1 MNTTGPLSA
10 RPPFKTLAWI
20 GCFAVA
26 YFLAIKLG
34 LLFRTEP
41 EKFAIVWPPNGLLLG
56 LLIVCDRRDRPLLML
71 TAALIGVIGNLLNG
85 DSMAVSL
92 GFTLVNVG
100 EPSLAA
106 WIWHR
111 HGIGSRPFDN
121 ANRVFLLFV
130 GAFALCSLTAVPG
143 AAVVV
148 LGLGAPNY
156 ASAWIAFL
164 LSDAMALLLVTPL
177 IVTWADVDWNGLKP
191 TSARRALEVTGTL
204 AGLTALTLFIFLWHP
219 DKTALF
225 SSYAWPLFPIIL
237 WVAIRLD
244 LRVTTLALFS
254 VSVVA
259 IWSTGHGRGPFVDSV
274 IPTVHRLLAVQLFLS
289 VLSLSSFVLAA
300 AFAESNRSREAAV
313 ASHRMLH
320 LILNN
325 IPQGVFWKDRESRCL
340 GCNEVVL
347 RTFGIENSESILGKT
362 DREFGS
368 VTPEQAE
375 AFLRKD
381 REIMDSGKAEIG
393 IIEEAKIADGS
404 TRWLETNKVPMR
416 DATGQVI
423 GLLGTWLDITQRKE
437 AEVAQARTVRELS
450 EFIEN
455 ATVGIHWVGP
465 DGIIHLVNRTEL
477 ELLGYTREEYLGHHI
492 AEFHVDQPVIQDIL
506 NRLSGDEAVRDYP
519 ARLRCKDGSIRH
531 VLIDSRVLWEEG
543 KFIHTRCFTRD
554 ITQSKLA
561 EAALRESEQRWRF
574 AIEGAG
580 DGLWDWD
587 IVASTVFFSTQW
599 KGMLGFSEDD
609 ISNAL
614 VEWSKRI
621 HPDDFAQVM
630 ADVEEHFKGSTSLYI
645 NEHRVSC
652 KDGSWKWILAR
663 GMVVTRDALGNP
675 LRMIGTHSDI
685 TERRLGEE
693 TIRSSLLEKEALL
706 QEVHHRVK
714 NNLQVI
720 NSLLRLESGRSTVP
734 NTKAVLTEMQGR
746 IRSMALLHESLY
758 RSGSF
763 AAVDLGA
770 YLRQIATQSFRALAV
785 SPGAVQ
791 LRLDIA
797 SVHVVMEQAAPCGLL
812 VNELISNCLKH
823 GFPDGRTGEVRIE
836 LRSVDGGPQIRLR
849 VSDTGVGLPAD
860 FESKRSHTL
869 GLELVVDLVE
879 QLNGTLEIGPVPT
892 VVFTVTFTP
901 ALPKPI
907 PNH

>member
-1 MNTTGPLSA
+1 MSSTAPLPFARSLRGKLLLPLFLIGGIVAAITIWGLQQRSTRQLRSNLQERAELIAHMVNYAAATATDLSA
-10 RPPFKTLAWI
+10 LQRLIKAIGAEPDILEIIVVGDSPTRVLASTKFI
-20 GCFAVA
+20 LLGKLLSAMA
-26 YFLAIKLG
+26 GEDEADDLLKAIQTNASHQHFHAALHALDFISPI
-34 LLFRTEP
+34 LLTEP
-41 EKFAIVWPPNGLLLG
+41 TMTRLSLLSGAVIVRLDTRPMEDSIWQSTLQLSAGVFAGFAIL
-56 LLIVCDRRDRPLLML
+56 
-71 TAALIGVIGNLLNG
+71 AALGYGQLRRIVVRPIAAIGKAIAQGREGSDEAWAAATTDDEIG
-85 DSMAVSL
+85 A
-92 GFTLVNVG
+92 
-100 EPSLAA
+100 LA
-106 WIWHR
+106 
-111 HGIGSRPFDN
+111 
-121 ANRVFLLFV
+121 L
-130 GAFALCSLTAVPG
+130 ALRQSLTRTSV
-143 AAVVV
+143 
-148 LGLGAPNY
+148 
-156 ASAWIAFL
+156 
-164 LSDAMALLLVTPL
+164 AL
-177 IVTWADVDWNGLKP
+177 
-191 TSARRALEVTGTL
+191 
-204 AGLTALTLFIFLWHP
+204 
-219 DKTALF
+219 
-225 SSYAWPLFPIIL
+225 
-237 WVAIRLD
+237 
-244 LRVTTLALFS
+244 
-254 VSVVA
+254 
-259 IWSTGHGRGPFVDSV
+259 
-274 IPTVHRLLAVQLFLS
+274 Q
-289 VLSLSSFVLAA
+289 
-300 AFAESNRSREAAV
+300 
-313 ASHRMLH
+313 
-320 LILNN
+320 
-325 IPQGVFWKDRESRCL
+325 
-340 GCNEVVL
+340 
-347 RTFGIENSESILGKT
+347 
-362 DREFGS
+362 
-368 VTPEQAE
+368 
-375 AFLRKD
+375 
-381 REIMDSGKAEIG
+381 
-393 IIEEAKIADGS
+393 
-404 TRWLETNKVPMR
+404 
-416 DATGQVI
+416 
-423 GLLGTWLDITQRKE
+423 
-437 AEVAQARTVRELS
+437 
-450 EFIEN
+450 
-455 ATVGIHWVGP
+455 
-465 DGIIHLVNRTEL
+465 EL
-477 ELLGYTREEYLGHHI
+477 EHQNT
-492 AEFHVDQPVIQDIL
+492 
-506 NRLSGDEAVRDYP
+506 
-519 ARLRCKDGSIRH
+519 K
-531 VLIDSRVLWEEG
+531 
-543 KFIHTRCFTRD
+543 
-554 ITQSKLA
+554 SKLA
-561 EAALRESEQRWRF
+561 EVALRESEQRWRF
-574 AIEGAG
+574 AIEGTG

-621 HPDDFAQVM
+621 HPDDFPQVM